1 MNREDEKII
10 SKECGARARSNGGN
24 PCRRIACPNGRC
36 NLHGGRTRNSGSKTP
51 EGRLKQ
57 KMANWK
63 TGQYS
68 KEAIADR
75 KDFRKLM
82 KQYKNDIEELV

>member
-1 MNREDEKII
+1 MNQEDEKII

-24 PCRRIACPNGRC
+24 PCRRVACPNGRC
-36 NLHGGRTRNSGSKTP
+36 SLHGGKTRNSGSKTP
-51 EGRLKQ
+51 EGRFKQ
-57 KMANWK
+57 KMASWK

-75 KDFRKLM
+75 KAFQELM